1 MAMNDDSSSR
11 VAGDGVAA
19 DVVAQEPRL
28 SAATSVGTRI
38 DIVSDTI
45 CPWCYIGKR
54 HLEHALATLAEE
66 GLTFQV
72 HWNPFQLN
80 PDMPTE
86 GRDRASYRAWKFG
99 SASKAA
105 ALDTRITEA
114 AANIELEFR
123 TDLMT
128 RTPNT
133 LDAHRMIWFAGQHGS
148 QDAAVEA
155 TFRAYFIEGR
165 DIGEHGVLVE
175 CAAEAGLPR
184 QAVID
189 FLVGDLAREEVRA
202 ADQAAREAGVSGVP
216 SFFLDGHSLFSGA
229 MPADAI
235 ANALRRGREILLQ
248 HHAAD

>member
-1 MAMNDDSSSR
+1 MDDDSSSR
-11 VAGDGVAA
+11 VASDRDVSDGAEK
-19 DVVAQEPRL
+19 EPHL
-28 SAATSVGTRI
+28 SAATSVGTQI

-54 HLEHALATLAEE
+54 HLEHALTTLAEE

-105 ALDTRITEA
+105 ALDRRITEA
-114 AANIELEFR
+114 AANVGLEFR

-133 LDAHRMIWFAGQHGS
+133 IDSHRMIWFAGQTRKPRRCGRGDVQGLFHRRPRYRRAQSAGRVCRRCGTAAAGGDRFSSWRSCPRGS
-148 QDAAVEA
+148 
-155 TFRAYFIEGR
+155 
-165 DIGEHGVLVE
+165 
-175 CAAEAGLPR
+175 
-184 QAVID
+184 
-189 FLVGDLAREEVRA
+189 
-202 ADQAAREAGVSGVP
+202 SGGGP
-216 SFFLDGHSLFSGA
+216 GGA
-229 MPADAI
+229 
-235 ANALRRGREILLQ
+235 
-248 HHAAD
+248 